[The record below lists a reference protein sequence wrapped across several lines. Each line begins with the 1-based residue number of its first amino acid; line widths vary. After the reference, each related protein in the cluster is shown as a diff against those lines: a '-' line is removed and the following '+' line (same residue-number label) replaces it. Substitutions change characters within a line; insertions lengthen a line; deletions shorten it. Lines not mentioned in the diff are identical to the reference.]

1 MALFTVYE
9 VEVDIEDDE
18 ILDSI
23 SIEDFVDH
31 HGSDEV
37 AEYLVDAYS
46 PANAADCVAEH
57 GTDLLDAMD
66 PTTVKRW
73 LTGKVGA
80 PAPSLTQAATAL
92 AEGRCRVG
100 TSAPWPPFTGPAGT
114 AVDEVAKAIGILME
128 RRHFRLAIF
137 DAIFK
142 WGNFNEGA

>member
-37 AEYLVDAYS
+37 AEYLVDRGHELPVPS
-46 PANAADCVAEH
+46 VADCVAEH

-92 AEGRCRVG
+92 AA
-100 TSAPWPPFTGPAGT
+100 APWPPFTGPAGT